1 MLGVV
6 KLHKALEI
14 AENAGL
20 DLVEVSPHAKPPV
33 CKILDQGKFK
43 FEAQKKAA
51 KAKKKQKVIDI
62 KEVKYR
68 PNIDTN
74 DFNIKTKNVIKFL
87 SSGDKVKI
95 TLRKR
100 NGS

>member
-14 AENAGL
+14 AESAGL
-20 DLVEVSPHAKPPV
+20 DLVEVSPNAKPPV
-33 CKILDQGKFK
+33 CKILDHGKFK

-51 KAKKKQKVIDI
+51 KARKKQKVIDI

-87 SSGDKVKI
+87 SAGDKVKI
-95 TLRKR
+95 TLKI
-100 NGS
+100 